1 MNTAV
6 QSYTEAT
13 NEESREIMSN
23 TTTKKSNPLFEILF
37 NVIIPSIILMKL
49 SGDEYLGTA
58 MALVVALLFPIVYG
72 GMDLI
77 RNKKF
82 NFIAALGFVSVLLT
96 GGIGLLELDTRWLAV
111 KEALIP
117 GLIGLA
123 VLGSTFT
130 RYPLMQKMVLND
142 TVLNLE
148 VITERLKENGK
159 TEAFDRCLMSSNYL
173 FASTFAFSSAMNYF
187 LATWIVTS
195 PAGTPEFNEELGKLT
210 LYSYP
215 MIAIPSMLM
224 MFGIF
229 YYVWRQIRAM
239 TSLETEQ
246 IFHTK

>member
-1 MNTAV
+1 
-6 QSYTEAT
+6 
-13 NEESREIMSN
+13 MSN
-23 TTTKKSNPLFEILF
+23 TTAKKPNPLFEILF
-37 NVIIPSIILMKL
+37 NVFIPSFILMKF
-49 SGDEYLGTA
+49 SGDEHLGTA
-58 MALVVALLFPIVYG
+58 MALVVALLFPIIYG
-72 GMDLI
+72 GMDLV

-82 NFIAALGFVSVLLT
+82 NFISALGFISVLLT
-96 GGIGLLELDTRWLAV
+96 GGIGLLELDTRWLAL

-130 RYPLMQKMVLND
+130 RYPLMQKLVLND
-142 TVLNLE
+142 TVLNLSL
-148 VITERLKENGK
+148 INERLKENGQS
-159 TEAFDRCLMSSNYL
+159 EAFERCLMSSNYL

-195 PAGTPEFNEELGKLT
+195 PSGTAAFNEELGKMT

-229 YYVWRQIRAM
+229 YYIWRQVRAM

-246 IFHTK
+246 IFHLK

>member
-1 MNTAV
+1 
-6 QSYTEAT
+6 
-13 NEESREIMSN
+13 MSN
-23 TTTKKSNPLFEILF
+23 TTAKKSNPLVEILF
-37 NVIIPSIILMKL
+37 NVFVPSFILMKF
-49 SGDEYLGTA
+49 SGEEHLGTA
-58 MALVVALLFPIVYG
+58 LALVVALLFPIVYG

-82 NFIAALGFVSVLLT
+82 NFISALGFVSVLLT
-96 GGIGLLELDTRWLAV
+96 GGIGLLELDTKWLAL

-123 VLGSTFT
+123 VFGSTFT

-142 TVLNLE
+142 TVLNLDM
-148 VITERLKENGK
+148 ITQRLKERGK
-159 TEAFDRCLMSSNYL
+159 TDAFERCLMSSNYL
-173 FASTFAFSSAMNYF
+173 FASTFAFSSVMNYF

-195 PAGTPEFNEELGKLT
+195 PAGTVEFNEELGKLT

-215 MIAIPSMLM
+215 VIAIPSMLM

-229 YYVWRQIRAM
+229 YYVWRQIRSM

>member
-1 MNTAV
+1 
-6 QSYTEAT
+6 
-13 NEESREIMSN
+13 
-23 TTTKKSNPLFEILF
+23 
-37 NVIIPSIILMKL
+37 
-49 SGDEYLGTA
+49 
-58 MALVVALLFPIVYG
+58 MALVVALLFPIIYG
-72 GMDLI
+72 GMDLV

-82 NFIAALGFVSVLLT
+82 NFISALGFISVLLT
-96 GGIGLLELDTRWLAV
+96 GGIGLLELDTRWLAL

-130 RYPLMQKMVLND
+130 RYPLMQKLVLND
-142 TVLNLE
+142 TVLNLSL
-148 VITERLKENGK
+148 INERLKENGQS
-159 TEAFDRCLMSSNYL
+159 EAFERCLMSSNYL

-195 PAGTPEFNEELGKLT
+195 PSGTAAFNEELGKMT

-229 YYVWRQIRAM
+229 YYIWRQVRTM
-239 TSLETEQ
+239 TSLEPEQ
-246 IFHTK
+246 IFHLK

>member
-1 MNTAV
+1 
-6 QSYTEAT
+6 
-13 NEESREIMSN
+13 MSN
-23 TTTKKSNPLFEILF
+23 TTAKKSNPLAEILF
-37 NVIIPSIILMKL
+37 NVFVPSFILMKF
-49 SGDEYLGTA
+49 SGEEHLGTA
-58 MALVVALLFPIVYG
+58 LALIVALLFPIVYG

-82 NFIAALGFVSVLLT
+82 NFISALGFVSVLLT
-96 GGIGLLELDTRWLAV
+96 GGIGLLELDTRWLAL

-130 RYPLMQKMVLND
+130 RYPLMQKLVLND
-142 TVLNLE
+142 TLLNLDL
-148 VITERLKENGK
+148 ITQRLTENGK
-159 TEAFDRCLMSSNYL
+159 TEAFERCLMSSNYL
-173 FASTFAFSSAMNYF
+173 FASTFAFSSVMNYF

-195 PAGTPEFNEELGKLT
+195 PAGSVAFNEELGKLT

-215 MIAIPSMLM
+215 VIAIPSMLM

-229 YYVWRQIRAM
+229 YYIWRQVRTM

>member
-1 MNTAV
+1 
-6 QSYTEAT
+6 
-13 NEESREIMSN
+13 MSN
-23 TTTKKSNPLFEILF
+23 TTAKKPNPLFEILF
-37 NVIIPSIILMKL
+37 NVFIPSFILMKF
-49 SGDEYLGTA
+49 SGDEHLGTA
-58 MALVVALLFPIVYG
+58 MALVVALLFPIIYG
-72 GMDLI
+72 GMDLV

-82 NFIAALGFVSVLLT
+82 NFISALGFISVLLT
-96 GGIGLLELDTRWLAV
+96 GGIGLLELDTRWLAL

-130 RYPLMQKMVLND
+130 RYPLMQKLVLND
-142 TVLNLE
+142 TVLNLAL
-148 VITERLKENGK
+148 INQRLKENGK
-159 TEAFDRCLMSSNYL
+159 TDAFERCLMSSNYL

-195 PAGTPEFNEELGKLT
+195 PSGTAAFNEELGKMT

-229 YYVWRQIRAM
+229 LLHLASSTCDDIARNRANLPSKIALSLQINP
-239 TSLETEQ
+239 
-246 IFHTK
+246 

>member
-1 MNTAV
+1 
-6 QSYTEAT
+6 
-13 NEESREIMSN
+13 MSN
-23 TTTKKSNPLFEILF
+23 TTAKKPNPLFEILF
-37 NVIIPSIILMKL
+37 NVFIPSFILMKF
-49 SGDEYLGTA
+49 SGDQHLGTA
-58 MALVVALLFPIVYG
+58 MALVVALLFPIIYG
-72 GMDLI
+72 GMDLV

-82 NFIAALGFVSVLLT
+82 NFISALGFISVLLT
-96 GGIGLLELDTRWLAV
+96 GGIGLLELDTRWLAL

-130 RYPLMQKMVLND
+130 RYPLMQKLVLND
-142 TVLNLE
+142 TVLNLSL
-148 VITERLKENGK
+148 INERLKENGQS
-159 TEAFDRCLMSSNYL
+159 EAFERCLMSSNYL

-195 PAGTPEFNEELGKLT
+195 PSGTTAFNEELGKMT

-229 YYVWRQIRAM
+229 YYIWRQVRTM

-246 IFHTK
+246 IFHLK

>member
-1 MNTAV
+1 
-6 QSYTEAT
+6 
-13 NEESREIMSN
+13 MSN
-23 TTTKKSNPLFEILF
+23 TTAKKSNPLVEILF
-37 NVIIPSIILMKL
+37 NVFVPSFILMKF
-49 SGDEYLGTA
+49 SGEEHLGTA
-58 MALVVALLFPIVYG
+58 LALVVALLFPIVYG

-82 NFIAALGFVSVLLT
+82 NFISALGFVSVLLT
-96 GGIGLLELDTRWLAV
+96 GGIGLLELDTKWLAL

-123 VLGSTFT
+123 VFGSTFT

-142 TVLNLE
+142 TVLNLDL
-148 VITERLKENGK
+148 ITQRLKERGK
-159 TEAFDRCLMSSNYL
+159 TDAFERCLMSSNYL
-173 FASTFAFSSAMNYF
+173 FASTFAFSSVMNYF

-195 PAGTPEFNEELGKLT
+195 PAGTVEFNEELGKLT

-229 YYVWRQIRAM
+229 YYVWRQIRSM

>member
-1 MNTAV
+1 
-6 QSYTEAT
+6 
-13 NEESREIMSN
+13 
-23 TTTKKSNPLFEILF
+23 
-37 NVIIPSIILMKL
+37 
-49 SGDEYLGTA
+49 
-58 MALVVALLFPIVYG
+58 MALVVALLFPIIYG
-72 GMDLI
+72 GMDLV

-82 NFIAALGFVSVLLT
+82 NFISALGFISVLLT
-96 GGIGLLELDTRWLAV
+96 GGIGLLELDTRWLAL

-123 VLGSTFT
+123 VLCSTFT
-130 RYPLMQKMVLND
+130 RYPLMQKLVLND
-142 TVLNLE
+142 TVLNLSL
-148 VITERLKENGK
+148 INERLKENGQS
-159 TEAFDRCLMSSNYL
+159 EAFERCLMSSNYL

-195 PAGTPEFNEELGKLT
+195 PSGTAAFNEELGKMT

-229 YYVWRQIRAM
+229 YYIWRQVRTM

-246 IFHTK
+246 IFHLK

>member
-1 MNTAV
+1 
-6 QSYTEAT
+6 
-13 NEESREIMSN
+13 MSN
-23 TTTKKSNPLFEILF
+23 TTAKKSNPLVEILF
-37 NVIIPSIILMKL
+37 NVFVPSFILMKF
-49 SGDEYLGTA
+49 SGEEHLGTVL
-58 MALVVALLFPIVYG
+58 ALVVALLFPIVYG

-82 NFIAALGFVSVLLT
+82 NFISALGFVSVLLT
-96 GGIGLLELDTRWLAV
+96 GGIGLLELDTKWLAL

-123 VLGSTFT
+123 VFGSTFT

-142 TVLNLE
+142 TVLNLDL
-148 VITERLKENGK
+148 ITQRLKERGK
-159 TEAFDRCLMSSNYL
+159 TDAFERCLMSSNYL
-173 FASTFAFSSAMNYF
+173 FASTFAFSSVMNYF

-195 PAGTPEFNEELGKLT
+195 PAGTVEFNEELGKLT

-215 MIAIPSMLM
+215 VIAIPSMLM

-229 YYVWRQIRAM
+229 YYVWRQIRSM

>member
-1 MNTAV
+1 
-6 QSYTEAT
+6 
-13 NEESREIMSN
+13 
-23 TTTKKSNPLFEILF
+23 
-37 NVIIPSIILMKL
+37 
-49 SGDEYLGTA
+49 
-58 MALVVALLFPIVYG
+58 MALVVALLFPIIYG
-72 GMDLI
+72 GMDLV

-82 NFIAALGFVSVLLT
+82 NFISALGFISVLLT
-96 GGIGLLELDTRWLAV
+96 GGIGLLELDTRWLAL

-130 RYPLMQKMVLND
+130 RYPLMQKLVLND
-142 TVLNLE
+142 TVLNLSL
-148 VITERLKENGK
+148 INERLKENGQS
-159 TEAFDRCLMSSNYL
+159 EAFERCLMSSNYL

-195 PAGTPEFNEELGKLT
+195 PSGTAAFNEELGKMT

-215 MIAIPSMLM
+215 MIAIPSILM

-229 YYVWRQIRAM
+229 YYIWRQVRTM

-246 IFHTK
+246 IFHLK

>member
-1 MNTAV
+1 
-6 QSYTEAT
+6 
-13 NEESREIMSN
+13 MSN
-23 TTTKKSNPLFEILF
+23 TTAKKPNPLFEILF
-37 NVIIPSIILMKL
+37 NVFIPSFILMKF
-49 SGDEYLGTA
+49 SGDEHLGTA
-58 MALVVALLFPIVYG
+58 MALVIALLFPIIYG
-72 GMDLI
+72 GMDLA

-82 NFIAALGFVSVLLT
+82 NFISALGFISVLLT
-96 GGIGLLELDTRWLAV
+96 GGIGLLELDTRWLAL

-130 RYPLMQKMVLND
+130 RYPLMQKLVLND
-142 TVLNLE
+142 TVLNLSL
-148 VITERLKENGK
+148 INERLKENGQS
-159 TEAFDRCLMSSNYL
+159 EAFERCLMSSNYL

-195 PAGTPEFNEELGKLT
+195 PSGTAAFNEELGKMT

-229 YYVWRQIRAM
+229 YYIWRQVRTM

-246 IFHTK
+246 IFHLK

>member
-1 MNTAV
+1 MN
-6 QSYTEAT
+6 
-13 NEESREIMSN
+13 N
-23 TTTKKSNPLFEILF
+23 TTAKKSNPLFEILF
-37 NVIIPSIILMKL
+37 NVFIPSFILMKF
-49 SGDEYLGTA
+49 SGDEHLGTA

-96 GGIGLLELDTRWLAV
+96 GGIGLLELDTRWLAL

-130 RYPLMQKMVLND
+130 RYPFMQKVLLND
-142 TVLNLE
+142 TVLNLSL
-148 VITERLKENGK
+148 ITERLKENGR
-159 TEAFDRCLMSSNYL
+159 TEAFERCLMSSNYL
-173 FASTFAFSSAMNYF
+173 FASTFVFSSAMNYF

-195 PAGTPEFNEELGKLT
+195 PAGTAQFNEELGKLT

-215 MIAIPSMLM
+215 IIAIPSMLM

-246 IFHTK
+246 IFHIK

>member
-1 MNTAV
+1 
-6 QSYTEAT
+6 
-13 NEESREIMSN
+13 MSN
-23 TTTKKSNPLFEILF
+23 TTAKKPSPLFEILF
-37 NVIIPSIILMKL
+37 NVFIPSIILMKL

-58 MALVVALLFPIVYG
+58 TALVVALAFPLIYG
-72 GMDLI
+72 GMDLV
-77 RNKKF
+77 RNQKF
-82 NFIAALGFVSVLLT
+82 NFIAALGFISVLLT
-96 GGIGLLELDTRWLAV
+96 GGIGLLELDTRWLAL

-117 GLIGLA
+117 GLIGLT

-130 RYPLMQKMVLND
+130 RYPLMQKLILND
-142 TVLNLE
+142 TVLNLSL
-148 VITERLKENGK
+148 INQRLKENGQSS
-159 TEAFDRCLMSSNYL
+159 AFERCLMRSNYL

-195 PAGTPEFNEELGKLT
+195 PAGTPAFNEELGKMT

-229 YYVWRQIRAM
+229 YYIWRQVRAM

-246 IFHTK
+246 IFHLK

>member
-1 MNTAV
+1 MNSTS
-6 QSYTEAT
+6 Q
-13 NEESREIMSN
+13 
-23 TTTKKSNPLFEILF
+23 KKSNPLFEILF
-37 NVIIPSIILMKL
+37 NVVIPSFILMKF
-49 SGDEYLGTA
+49 SGDEHLGTA
-58 MALVVALLFPIVYG
+58 MALVVALAFPIAYG

-96 GGIGLLELDTRWLAV
+96 GGIGLLELDTRWLAL

-123 VLGSTFT
+123 VLVSTFT
-130 RYPLMQKMVLND
+130 RYPFMQKMVLND
-142 TVLNLE
+142 SVLNLAL
-148 VITERLKENGK
+148 ITERLKENGK
-159 TEAFDRCLMSSNYL
+159 SQAFERCLMSSNYL

-215 MIAIPSMLM
+215 IIAIPSMLM

>member
-1 MNTAV
+1 
-6 QSYTEAT
+6 
-13 NEESREIMSN
+13 
-23 TTTKKSNPLFEILF
+23 
-37 NVIIPSIILMKL
+37 
-49 SGDEYLGTA
+49 
-58 MALVVALLFPIVYG
+58 MALVVALLFPIIYG
-72 GMDLI
+72 GMDLV

-82 NFIAALGFVSVLLT
+82 NFISALGFISVLLT
-96 GGIGLLELDTRWLAV
+96 GGIGLLELDTRWLAL
-111 KEALIP
+111 KEALVP

-130 RYPLMQKMVLND
+130 RYPLMQKLVLND
-142 TVLNLE
+142 TVLNLSL
-148 VITERLKENGK
+148 INERLKENGQS
-159 TEAFDRCLMSSNYL
+159 EAFERCLMSSNYL

-195 PAGTPEFNEELGKLT
+195 PSGTAAFNEELGKMT

-229 YYVWRQIRAM
+229 YYIWRQVRTM

-246 IFHTK
+246 IFHLK

>member
-1 MNTAV
+1 
-6 QSYTEAT
+6 
-13 NEESREIMSN
+13 MSN
-23 TTTKKSNPLFEILF
+23 TTAKKSNPLVEILF
-37 NVIIPSIILMKL
+37 NVFVPSFILMKF
-49 SGDEYLGTA
+49 SGEEHLGTA
-58 MALVVALLFPIVYG
+58 LALVAALLFPIVYG

-82 NFIAALGFVSVLLT
+82 NFISALGFVSVLLT
-96 GGIGLLELDTRWLAV
+96 GGIGLLELDTKWLAL

-123 VLGSTFT
+123 VFGSTFT

-142 TVLNLE
+142 TVLNLDL
-148 VITERLKENGK
+148 ITQRLKERGK
-159 TEAFDRCLMSSNYL
+159 TDAFERCLMSSNYL
-173 FASTFAFSSAMNYF
+173 FASTFAFSSVMNYF

-195 PAGTPEFNEELGKLT
+195 PAGTVEFNEELGKLT

-215 MIAIPSMLM
+215 VIAIPSMLM

-229 YYVWRQIRAM
+229 YYVWRQIRSM

>member
-1 MNTAV
+1 M
-6 QSYTEAT
+6 Q
-13 NEESREIMSN
+13 N

-37 NVIIPSIILMKL
+37 NVFIPSFILMKF
-49 SGDEYLGTA
+49 SGDEHLGTA

-82 NFIAALGFVSVLLT
+82 NFIAALGFISVLLT
-96 GGIGLLELDTRWLAV
+96 GGIGLLELDTRWLAL

-130 RYPLMQKMVLND
+130 RYPFMQKMILND
-142 TVLNLE
+142 TVLNLSL
-148 VITERLKENGK
+148 ITERLNENGQSAQF
-159 TEAFDRCLMSSNYL
+159 ERCLTSSNYL

-195 PAGTPEFNEELGKLT
+195 PAGTAQFNEELGKLT

-215 MIAIPSMLM
+215 IIAIPSMLM
-224 MFGIF
+224 MLGIF

>member
-1 MNTAV
+1 
-6 QSYTEAT
+6 
-13 NEESREIMSN
+13 MSN
-23 TTTKKSNPLFEILF
+23 TTAKKPNPLFEILF
-37 NVIIPSIILMKL
+37 NVFIPSFILMKF
-49 SGDEYLGTA
+49 SGDEHLGTA
-58 MALVVALLFPIVYG
+58 MALVVALLFPIIYG
-72 GMDLI
+72 GMDLV

-82 NFIAALGFVSVLLT
+82 NFISALGFISVLLT
-96 GGIGLLELDTRWLAV
+96 GGIGLLELDTRWLAL

-130 RYPLMQKMVLND
+130 RYPLMQKLVLND
-142 TVLNLE
+142 TVLNLAL
-148 VITERLKENGK
+148 INQRLKENGK
-159 TEAFDRCLMSSNYL
+159 TDAFERCLMSSNYL

-195 PAGTPEFNEELGKLT
+195 PSGTAAFNEELGKMT

-229 YYVWRQIRAM
+229 YYIWRQVRAM

-246 IFHTK
+246 IFHLK

>member
-1 MNTAV
+1 
-6 QSYTEAT
+6 
-13 NEESREIMSN
+13 MSN
-23 TTTKKSNPLFEILF
+23 TTAKKPNPLFEILF
-37 NVIIPSIILMKL
+37 NVFIPSFILMKF
-49 SGDEYLGTA
+49 SGDEHLGTA
-58 MALVVALLFPIVYG
+58 MALVVALLFPIIYG
-72 GMDLI
+72 GMDLV

-82 NFIAALGFVSVLLT
+82 NFISALGFISVLLT
-96 GGIGLLELDTRWLAV
+96 GGIGLLELDTRWLAL

-130 RYPLMQKMVLND
+130 RYPLMQKLVLND
-142 TVLNLE
+142 TVLNLAL
-148 VITERLKENGK
+148 INQRLKENGK
-159 TEAFDRCLMSSNYL
+159 TDAFERCLMSSNYL

-187 LATWIVTS
+187 IATWIVTS
-195 PAGTPEFNEELGKLT
+195 PSGTAAFNEELGKMT

-229 YYVWRQIRAM
+229 YYIWRQVRAM

-246 IFHTK
+246 IFHLK

>member
-1 MNTAV
+1 
-6 QSYTEAT
+6 
-13 NEESREIMSN
+13 
-23 TTTKKSNPLFEILF
+23 
-37 NVIIPSIILMKL
+37 
-49 SGDEYLGTA
+49 
-58 MALVVALLFPIVYG
+58 MALVVALLFPIIYG
-72 GMDLI
+72 GMDLV

-82 NFIAALGFVSVLLT
+82 NFISVLGFISVLLT
-96 GGIGLLELDTRWLAV
+96 GGIGLLELDTRWLAL

-130 RYPLMQKMVLND
+130 RYPLMQKLVLND
-142 TVLNLE
+142 TVLNLSL
-148 VITERLKENGK
+148 INERLKENGQS
-159 TEAFDRCLMSSNYL
+159 EAFERCLMSSNYL

-195 PAGTPEFNEELGKLT
+195 PSGTAAFNEELGKMT

-229 YYVWRQIRAM
+229 YYIWRQVRTM

-246 IFHTK
+246 IFHLK

>member
-1 MNTAV
+1 MN
-6 QSYTEAT
+6 
-13 NEESREIMSN
+13 N
-23 TTTKKSNPLFEILF
+23 TTAKKSNPLFEILF
-37 NVIIPSIILMKL
+37 NVFIPSFILMKF
-49 SGDEYLGTA
+49 SGDEHLGTA

-82 NFIAALGFVSVLLT
+82 NFISALGFVSVLLT
-96 GGIGLLELDTRWLAV
+96 GGIGLLELDTRWLAL

-130 RYPLMQKMVLND
+130 RYPFMQKMLLND
-142 TVLNLE
+142 TVLNLSL
-148 VITERLKENGK
+148 IKERLSARGR
-159 TEAFDRCLMSSNYL
+159 TEEFERCLMSSNYL

-195 PAGTPEFNEELGKLT
+195 PAGTVAFNEELGKLT

-215 MIAIPSMLM
+215 IIAIPSMLM

-229 YYVWRQIRAM
+229 YYIWRQVRAM

>member
-1 MNTAV
+1 MN
-6 QSYTEAT
+6 
-13 NEESREIMSN
+13 N
-23 TTTKKSNPLFEILF
+23 TTAKKSNPLFEILF
-37 NVIIPSIILMKL
+37 NVFIPSFILMKF
-49 SGDEYLGTA
+49 SGDEHLGTT
-58 MALVVALLFPIVYG
+58 MALVVALLFPVVYG

-77 RNKKF
+77 RNNKF

-96 GGIGLLELDTRWLAV
+96 GGIGLLELDTRWLAF

-130 RYPLMQKMVLND
+130 RYPFMQKMILND
-142 TVLNLE
+142 SVFNLSLIKQRLN
-148 VITERLKENGK
+148 ENGN
-159 TEAFDRCLMSSNYL
+159 TEDFERCLVSSNYL

-195 PAGTPEFNEELGKLT
+195 PAGTPAFNEELGKLT

-215 MIAIPSMLM
+215 IIAIPSMLM
-224 MFGIF
+224 MVGIF
-229 YYVWRQIRAM
+229 YYLWRQIRQM

-246 IFHTK
+246 IFHSE

>member
-1 MNTAV
+1 
-6 QSYTEAT
+6 
-13 NEESREIMSN
+13 MSN
-23 TTTKKSNPLFEILF
+23 TTAKKPNPLFEILF
-37 NVIIPSIILMKL
+37 NVFIPSFILMKF
-49 SGDEYLGTA
+49 SGDEHLGTA
-58 MALVVALLFPIVYG
+58 MALVVALLFPIIYG
-72 GMDLI
+72 GMDLV

-82 NFIAALGFVSVLLT
+82 NFISALGFISVLLT
-96 GGIGLLELDTRWLAV
+96 GGIGLLELDTRWLAL

-130 RYPLMQKMVLND
+130 RYPLMQKLVLND
-142 TVLNLE
+142 TVLNLSL
-148 VITERLKENGK
+148 INERLKENGQS
-159 TEAFDRCLMSSNYL
+159 EAFERCLMSSNYL

-195 PAGTPEFNEELGKLT
+195 PSGTAAFNEELGKMT

-229 YYVWRQIRAM
+229 YYILRQVRTM

-246 IFHTK
+246 IFHLK

>member
-1 MNTAV
+1 
-6 QSYTEAT
+6 
-13 NEESREIMSN
+13 MSN
-23 TTTKKSNPLFEILF
+23 TTAKKPNPLFEILF
-37 NVIIPSIILMKL
+37 NVFIPSFILMKF
-49 SGDEYLGTA
+49 SGDEHLGTA
-58 MALVVALLFPIVYG
+58 MALVVALLFPIIYG
-72 GMDLI
+72 GMDFV

-82 NFIAALGFVSVLLT
+82 NFISVLGFISVLLT
-96 GGIGLLELDTRWLAV
+96 GGIGLLELDTRWLAL

-130 RYPLMQKMVLND
+130 RYPLMQKLVLND
-142 TVLNLE
+142 TVLNLSL
-148 VITERLKENGK
+148 INERLKENGQS
-159 TEAFDRCLMSSNYL
+159 EAFERCLMSSNYL

-195 PAGTPEFNEELGKLT
+195 PSGTAAFNEELGKMT

-229 YYVWRQIRAM
+229 YYIWRQVRTM

-246 IFHTK
+246 IFHLK

>member
-1 MNTAV
+1 
-6 QSYTEAT
+6 
-13 NEESREIMSN
+13 MSN
-23 TTTKKSNPLFEILF
+23 TTAKKSNPLFEILF
-37 NVIIPSIILMKL
+37 NVFIPSFILMKY
-49 SGDEYLGTA
+49 SGEEHLGTA
-58 MALVVALLFPIVYG
+58 MALVVALLFPVVYG

-82 NFIAALGFVSVLLT
+82 NFISALGFISVLLT
-96 GGIGLLELDTRWLAV
+96 GGIGLLELDTRWLAL

-130 RYPLMQKMVLND
+130 RYPLMQKLVLND
-142 TVLNLE
+142 TVLNLSL
-148 VITERLKENGK
+148 INERLKENCQS
-159 TEAFDRCLMSSNYL
+159 EAFERCLMSSNYL

-195 PAGTPEFNEELGKLT
+195 PSGTAAFNEELGKMT

-229 YYVWRQIRAM
+229 YYIWRQIRAM

-246 IFHTK
+246 IFHIK

>member
-1 MNTAV
+1 
-6 QSYTEAT
+6 
-13 NEESREIMSN
+13 MSN
-23 TTTKKSNPLFEILF
+23 TTAKKSNPLVEILF
-37 NVIIPSIILMKL
+37 NVFVPSFILMKF
-49 SGDEYLGTA
+49 SGEEHLGTA
-58 MALVVALLFPIVYG
+58 LALVVALLFPIVYG

-82 NFIAALGFVSVLLT
+82 NFISALGFVSVLLT
-96 GGIGLLELDTRWLAV
+96 GGIGLLELDTKWLAL

-123 VLGSTFT
+123 VFGSTFT

-142 TVLNLE
+142 TVLNLDL
-148 VITERLKENGK
+148 ITQRLKERGK
-159 TEAFDRCLMSSNYL
+159 TDAFERCLMSSNYL
-173 FASTFAFSSAMNYF
+173 FASTFAFSSVMNYF

-195 PAGTPEFNEELGKLT
+195 PAGTVEFNEELGKLT

-215 MIAIPSMLM
+215 VIAIPSMLM

-229 YYVWRQIRAM
+229 YYVWRQIRSM
-239 TSLETEQ
+239 PSLETEQ